1 MNYLET
7 AVTVEK
13 DIEELGCLDKFAKY
27 ILLCTYYHLS
37 RSENNVDFSNCT
49 FNFNFDYLYAENLIG
64 GNIENLQ
71 KYSSFHYCSFFTLRT
86 MLQSLA
92 EIEREKL
99 ALEKKFEKV
108 LKLWNVKNINL
119 PFPPKEGEKIEI
131 D

>member
-1 MNYLET
+1 
-7 AVTVEK
+7 
-13 DIEELGCLDKFAKY
+13 
-27 ILLCTYYHLS
+27 
-37 RSENNVDFSNCT
+37 
-49 FNFNFDYLYAENLIG
+49 
-64 GNIENLQ
+64 
-71 KYSSFHYCSFFTLRT
+71 

-119 PFPPKEGEKIEI
+119 PFPPKEVEKIEI

>member
-13 DIEELGCLDKFAKY
+13 DMEELDCLDKFAKY
-27 ILLCTYYHLS
+27 ILLCTYYHLN
-37 RSENNVDFSNCT
+37 RCENNVDFSNCT

-71 KYSSFHYCSFFTLRT
+71 KYGSFHYCSFFTLRT

-99 ALEKKFEKV
+99 ALEKKF
-108 LKLWNVKNINL
+108 
-119 PFPPKEGEKIEI
+119 
-131 D
+131 